1 MSLSVSV
8 FSLSQESRPDYL
20 LLILG
25 QGERTCR
32 WSQRGVYVGLAERH
46 RGDQGQAVE
55 KEMNRNLLFKYDC
68 QNSRSFS
75 GFDSHPL

>member
-1 MSLSVSV
+1 MSV

-32 WSQRGVYVGLAERH
+32 WSQKGVYVQWAVRH
-46 RGDQGQAVE
+46 GGNEGQAVE
-55 KEMNRNLLFKYDC
+55 KEMNRNLLFE
-68 QNSRSFS
+68 
-75 GFDSHPL
+75 